1 MSKSNS
7 EKIDRCQIVIRIPVE
22 ARDRLYLWL
31 WANDPTAA
39 RPGINNFVMSAIDK
53 LPELDL
59 NESQRQEFLRWKQR
73 NIAKFRQKGK
83 ARSRG

>member
-7 EKIDRCQIVIRIPVE
+7 EKIDRCQIVIRVPIE
-22 ARDRLYLWL
+22 YRDRLYLWL

-39 RPGINNFVMSAIDK
+39 RPGINHFVMSAIDK

-59 NESQRQEFLRWKQR
+59 NDNQRQAFELWKTR
-73 NIAKFRQKGK
+73 NISKFHRKGK